1 MQHDF
6 YTYTVEMKK
15 YLEKQEQRILTL
27 EAEIHSLAAK
37 LQQMTNQRSVTIEKI
52 EYKFDQLKIEKLDG
66 TLNIGVNPGDIEE
79 FVDSTVSNMSSSSPT
94 TFTTEQRE
102 IVTSQITAEVSAF
115 IDRELTEMIAQHET
129 QTGERFEGQ
138 YDNFIREDL
147 FKQLPE
153 RIEFYLNHHPYNK
166 NIEQANEY
174 TEKIIEQ
181 IKTDISQAIYHFL
194 QNVQQGMNTI

>member
-27 EAEIHSLAAK
+27 EAEISSLRAK
-37 LQQMTNQRSVTIEKI
+37 IQQMTDQRSVTIEKI

-66 TLNIGVNPGDIEE
+66 TLNIGVNPGEVEE
-79 FVDSTVSNMSSSSPT
+79 FIDSTISNMGSSTPA
-94 TFTTEQRE
+94 TFTAEQRE
-102 IVTSQITAEVSAF
+102 MVTSQITAEVSAF
-115 IDRELTEMIAQHET
+115 IDRELSELITQHET
-129 QTGERFEGQ
+129 QTGARFEGQ

-166 NIEQANEY
+166 SIEQANEY
-174 TEKIIEQ
+174 TERIIEQ

-194 QNVQQGMNTI
+194 QNVQQDMKTN

>member
-166 NIEQANEY
+166 NVEQANEY

-194 QNVQQGMNTI
+194 QNVQQGMNTL

>member
-1 MQHDF
+1 MQHNF

-94 TFTTEQRE
+94 SFTTEQRE

-115 IDRELTEMIAQHET
+115 IDRELSEMIAQHEA

>member
-6 YTYTVEMKK
+6 YSYAIEMKK

-94 TFTTEQRE
+94 SFTTEQRE

-115 IDRELTEMIAQHET
+115 IDRELSEMIAQHEA

-153 RIEFYLNHHPYNK
+153 RIEFYLNQHPYNK

>member
-15 YLEKQEQRILTL
+15 YLEKQEKRILTL
-27 EAEIHSLAAK
+27 EAEISSLK
-37 LQQMTNQRSVTIEKI
+37 TKIKQMTDQRSVTIEKI

-66 TLNIGVNPGDIEE
+66 TLNIGVNPGEVEE
-79 FVDSTVSNMSSSSPT
+79 FIDSTVSNMGSSTPAI
-94 TFTTEQRE
+94 FTTEQRE
-102 IVTSQITAEVSAF
+102 MVTSQITAEVSAF
-115 IDRELTEMIAQHET
+115 IDRELSELITQHET
-129 QTGERFEGQ
+129 QTGARFEGQ

-174 TEKIIEQ
+174 TERIIEQ

-194 QNVQQGMNTI
+194 QNVQQGMKTN

>member
-1 MQHDF
+1 MQHNF

-94 TFTTEQRE
+94 SFTTEQRE

-115 IDRELTEMIAQHET
+115 IDRELSEMIAQHEA

-153 RIEFYLNHHPYNK
+153 RIEFYLNQHPYNK